1 MLDKS
6 QGNFASWREA
16 LFEQVSQL
24 KYGEHAT
31 CLITSTPAPIFRP
44 CPGIDDVT
52 THGTYEYQHMDVP
65 AADPEAAD
73 PEAEPI
79 LPTLL
84 IGIPGRLTICGQT
97 FHRQDIATHTAENN
111 KFKTQGLELFEFI
124 ISKVSPSS
132 KLLAKTQPGYLQAM
146 QTNCPHQFM
155 MTLAASHQTS
165 SATRSLAALSN
176 FLSIR
181 QNGQSHPTLVDKINN
196 AFDHV
201 VTCWESTIYP
211 GYIATED
218 LRAAAYLNALD
229 PTIYFAVN
237 GARLCP

>member
-1 MLDKS
+1 MLDNS

-79 LPTLL
+79 LSTLL

-132 KLLAKTQPGYLQAM
+132 KLLDKTQPGYLQAM
-146 QTNCPHQFM
+146 QTNCPHQYM
-155 MTLAASHQTS
+155 MGRWPLHTRQAAPRGHLPPSPIFCQSDRMANPILLLSTRSTTRLITS
-165 SATRSLAALSN
+165 SRVGNRRFIQA
-176 FLSIR
+176 I
-181 QNGQSHPTLVDKINN
+181 
-196 AFDHV
+196 
-201 VTCWESTIYP
+201 
-211 GYIATED
+211 
-218 LRAAAYLNALD
+218 
-229 PTIYFAVN
+229 
-237 GARLCP
+237 